1 VFDWDE
7 RHGPARLAFTSRHG
21 GVSRAPYDELNLGGH
36 VGDDVAAV
44 ETNRGRVAEA
54 FGVSRDCLLFM
65 NQVHGA
71 GVAVVDGPWS
81 AAGEVP
87 EVDALVTADPAL
99 ALAVLVA
106 DCAPVLFVDP
116 AAGVVAAAHAGR
128 AGMAAGVVHAVLD
141 AMTRLGAVPS
151 RMLARVGPA
160 ICGYCYEVPVH
171 LRAEVAAAVPES
183 VGVTRHG
190 TPSLDVPAGV
200 LAQLAARVPDV
211 AWVGPCTFESAR
223 HFSFR
228 RDRTTGR
235 SAGVVR
241 AGLPQ

>member
-21 GVSRAPYDELNLGGH
+21 GVSRPPYDELNLGGH
-36 VGDDVAAV
+36 VGDDEAAV
-44 ETNRGRVAEA
+44 EGNRARVADA
-54 FGVSRDCLLFM
+54 FGVPRECLLFM

-71 GVAVVDGPWS
+71 GVAVVDGPWP
-81 AAGEVP
+81 ADGELP
-87 EVDALVTADPAL
+87 QVDALVTVNPAL
-99 ALAVLVA
+99 ALVVLVA

-116 AAGVVAAAHAGR
+116 TAGVVAAAHAGR
-128 AGMAAGVVHAVLD
+128 AGMAAGVVDAVLD
-141 AMTRLGAVPS
+141 AMTGLGADLA
-151 RMLARVGPA
+151 RMRARVGPA
-160 ICGYCYEVPVH
+160 ICGYCYEVPAP
-171 LRAEVAAAVPES
+171 LRADVAAAVPDS
-183 VGVTRHG
+183 VGVTRRG
-190 TPSLDVPAGV
+190 TPSLDVPGGV

-211 AWVGPCTFESAR
+211 AWVGPCTMESAR